1 MKNIL
6 VLIHDDAGQEAR
18 LQVALDIAR
27 AMDGHLNC
35 VDITMVPMLVSDY
48 VSMGGGAML
57 LGDEQAAESANG
69 ARIRARLE
77 REDVPF
83 TWQDMT
89 GDAATCLKEA
99 ARLVDLVVLNR
110 VFDKALY
117 PNMADLV
124 GAMLTEG
131 DVPVLA
137 VPENARG
144 LNVGGRALIAW
155 DGSKDAEAALK
166 TALPLLAH
174 ASEVTLLYADDGS
187 ITIPAEQGAIYLGRH
202 GIPATVR
209 REETGTDRPGTV
221 ILVEAATNADYL
233 VMGGYGHARWLE
245 AIFGGTTEKLL
256 ARSPVPVFLA
266 HHR

>member
-6 VLIHDDAGQEAR
+6 VLIHDDTGQEAR

-27 AMDGHLNC
+27 ATGGHLNC
-35 VDITMVPMLVSDY
+35 IDVTMVPMLVSDY

-57 LGDEQAAESANG
+57 LGEEQAAETANRQ
-69 ARIRARLE
+69 RIQARLE

-83 TWQDMT
+83 SWQDMT

-110 VFDKALY
+110 AFDKALY

-124 GAMLTEG
+124 GTMLTEG
-131 DVPVLA
+131 DVPVMA
-137 VPENARG
+137 VPEHATG
-144 LNVGGRALIAW
+144 LNIGGRVLIAW

-166 TALPLLAH
+166 SALPLLAR
-174 ASEVTLLYADDGS
+174 ASDVTLLYVDDGS
-187 ITIPAEQGAIYLGRH
+187 ITVPAEQGAIYLGRH

-209 REETGTDRPGTV
+209 REPGGIERPGS
-221 ILVEAATNADYL
+221 ILLVEVATNADYL

-245 AIFGGTTEKLL
+245 AVFGGTTDKLL
-256 ARSPVPVFLA
+256 SRSPVPVFLA